1 MSSKVI
7 RLLYGLILTA
17 FLFFPI
23 PSLGR
28 PVAEDIRIDVP
39 PDGQVRVENQFGNVS
54 AEIWNNSY
62 VSVSAAAEGDRST
75 RFTRS
80 PIIMDNRA
88 RRLSISVLRTPVD
101 PSADIH
107 LPVTIPN

>member
-1 MSSKVI
+1 MSSKVS
-7 RLLYGLILTA
+7 RVLYGLILTA
-17 FLFFPI
+17 FLFFPT

-39 PDGQVRVENQFGNVS
+39 SDGQVRVENQFGNVS

-62 VSVSAAAEGDRST
+62 VSVSAAVEGDRST

-80 PIIMDNRA
+80 PITISNRD
-88 RRLSISVLRTPVD
+88 SGFPISVLRTPVD
-101 PSADIH
+101 PAA
-107 LPVTIPN
+107 